1 MKKYIN
7 ISDVLWFQ
15 EGPGVRNTQYTTDG
29 VKLLNVTN
37 LINGNVDTTN
47 TNRYIS
53 KEEAYGKYKH
63 FLADEGDLVIAS
75 SGIKVEYFDKKM
87 GFIRKEQLPLCMN
100 TSTIRFKVTDEKRLS
115 IRYFMYYLKSNH
127 FKEQLG
133 KQITGSAQLN
143 FGPSHLKKMVF
154 PLIEMEEQ
162 AKIIDKLDT
171 IYDIEYKMRTEL
183 KLYDQLASSLFIEM
197 FGDPISNSKKWTIKR
212 LVELSILITNG
223 TTPSGGSENYI
234 DSGVVFL
241 RSQNVW
247 KNRIDLEDTVY
258 ISSSLHKI
266 MNKSRVIYNDILIT
280 KTGRINTENSSLGRA
295 AIYKEKNKEA
305 NINGHVYLIRLK
317 DTVNPEYILS
327 ILTGEAYREY
337 IRRVCVGGIDKRQI
351 NLNHVEDFPIIVP
364 PLDLQNRFAEYV
376 SSIDKSKYS
385 SFSHLSA

>member
-15 EGPGVRNTQYTTDG
+15 EGPGVRNTQYTIDG

-100 TSTIRFKVTDEKRLS
+100 TSTIRFKVTDQKRLS

-133 KQITGSAQLN
+133 QQITGSAQLN

-197 FGDPISNSKKWTIKR
+197 FGDPVKNPFMFEKQRLSKIGELERGVSKHRPRNAPELLGGKYPLIQTGEISNSDLYINKFENTYSELGLSQSKLWKKGTLCITIAAN
-212 LVELSILITNG
+212 IA
-223 TTPSGGSENYI
+223 
-234 DSGVVFL
+234 
-241 RSQNVW
+241 
-247 KNRIDLEDTVY
+247 
-258 ISSSLHKI
+258 
-266 MNKSRVIYNDILIT
+266 
-280 KTGRINTENSSLGRA
+280 KTGILTFDSCFPDSVVGFVP
-295 AIYKEKNKEA
+295 NKLTNNIFIHYWFSFFQKILEEEA
-305 NINGHVYLIRLK
+305 PESAQKNINLK
-317 DTVNPEYILS
+317 VLS
-327 ILTGEAYREY
+327 
-337 IRRVCVGGIDKRQI
+337 
-351 NLNHVEDFPIIVP
+351 NLDVIVP
-364 PLDLQNRFAEYV
+364 PIELQNKFAAV
-376 SSIDKSKYS
+376 VAQIDKSKYS